1 MPPTSQLLADSKIHS
16 RWKKSQTSF
25 GPVGR
30 IVITVL
36 VLIPVPFAIA
46 VGIMA
51 FPGSFLYLIVPPFV
65 LRDTWKKVKRR

>member
-1 MPPTSQLLADSKIHS
+1 
-16 RWKKSQTSF
+16 
-25 GPVGR
+25 VGR